1 MTTSDID
8 LTAPEDKER
17 YTVHL
22 FLPEDPRSLGAPDR
36 VRSGSSL
43 RVPDTTDN
51 WPPDILFDV
60 VYAGAV
66 LKHFS
71 TPTLLDELTG
81 SWKDTFYPGGVM
93 TATQADYKAITDE
106 HAAAGERKEKQA
118 QERHARHEARH
129 GPDVLDMLMI
139 LPYVKVP
146 RHQLEAVYSEARKK
160 TEAMERRRV
169 QEKVDTWAKQLEVAS
184 DCP

>member
-8 LTAPEDKER
+8 PTAPSDERR
-17 YTVHL
+17 YTAHL
-22 FLPEDPRSLGAPDR
+22 FSPAPDDEHMLGTGRVHSGAP
-36 VRSGSSL
+36 L
-43 RVPDTTDN
+43 RVPNTTN
-51 WPPDILFDV
+51 EWPDDILFDI

-71 TPTLLDELTG
+71 TPTLVDELTG
-81 SWKDTFYPGGVM
+81 SWKDTFYPEGVK
-93 TATQADYKAITDE
+93 TATQADYRAITDE
-106 HAAAGERKEKQA
+106 RAAPGERKEKQA

-129 GPDVLDMLMI
+129 GPDFLDMLMI

-160 TEAMERRRV
+160 AEEKEQRRV
-169 QEKVDTWAKQLEVAS
+169 QEEVDNWAKQVAS

>member
-8 LTAPEDKER
+8 ITAPPDEER
-17 YTVHL
+17 YTAHL

-66 LKHFS
+66 LEHFS
-71 TPTLLDELTG
+71 TPTLVDELTG
-81 SWKDTFYPGGVM
+81 SWKDTFYPGGVT

-106 HAAAGERKEKQA
+106 RAAAGERKEKQA
-118 QERHARHEARH
+118 QERH

-146 RHQLEAVYSEARKK
+146 RNQLEAVHSEARKK
-160 TEAMERRRV
+160 TEAMERKRV
-169 QEKVDTWAKQLEVAS
+169 QEKVDTWAKQVAS